1 MKNIMR
7 AALAAST
14 ALLVA
19 QAHAGVVINTPGGA
33 SVGVQDGGALGAAE
47 PTGGPFTGIAFTG
60 VGDGITP
67 GCLCEG
73 WGASGNGVYGQ
84 SGNANGGN
92 VNITILPFVGVA
104 GVSGVSTVQVGGGGP
119 LVTQAYGLSA
129 SQYLVRDTVTLT
141 NMTGALMTDVRYS
154 RSMDWDIPPTTFRED
169 VTIQRNGSTKLLY
182 SNDNG
187 FAAPNPLVNPAAL
200 RAGTTN
206 TDFVDNGPADHGA
219 FFTFGFG
226 DLAIGASTT
235 FDIFY
240 GAAPSEAL
248 ALGALGAVA
257 AEVYSFGQQSGD
269 PTGGT
274 PATYIFGF
282 AGVGGTAVTVPEP
295 SGIALMLTA
304 FGIAG
309 AVGRKA
315 QGRKQA

>member
-1 MKNIMR
+1 MNKLTR
-7 AALAAST
+7 AALAAVT
-14 ALLVA
+14 AILLA
-19 QAHAGVVINTPGGA
+19 QAHAGVVITTSGGA
-33 SVGVQDGGALGAAE
+33 SVGIQDGGALGF
-47 PTGGPFTGIAFTG
+47 GGVGIGFAG

-84 SGNANGGN
+84 SGNANNGD

-104 GVSGVSTVQVGGGGP
+104 GVSGVSTVQIGGGP
-119 LVTQAYGLSA
+119 LVTQAYGLSL

-141 NMTGALMTDVRYS
+141 NNTGALMTGVRYS

-169 VTIQRNGSTKLLY
+169 VTIQRGGSTKLLF

-187 FAAPNPLVNPAAL
+187 FAAPNPLVNPATIMS
-200 RAGTTN
+200 GTTN
-206 TDFVDNGPADHGA
+206 TDFVDFGPADHGA

-240 GAAPSEAL
+240 GAAPSQAAAL
-248 ALGALGAVA
+248 AALGAVS
-257 AEVYSFGQQSGD
+257 AEVYSFGQQNGD

-282 AGVGGTAVTVPEP
+282 AGVGGTVVGAVPEP
-295 SGIALMLTA
+295 SGVALMLTA

-309 AVGRKA
+309 VVGRKA
-315 QGRKQA
+315 RRRTQA

>member
-14 ALLVA
+14 AILVA
-19 QAHAGVVINTPGGA
+19 QAHAGVVINTTGGA
-33 SVGVQDGGALGAAE
+33 SVGIQDGGALGF
-47 PTGGPFTGIAFTG
+47 GGVGIAFTG

-84 SGNANGGN
+84 SGNANGGD
-92 VNITILPFVGVA
+92 VNITILPFA
-104 GVSGVSTVQVGGGGP
+104 AGVSTVQVGGGP

-141 NMTGALMTDVRYS
+141 NNTGAVMTDVRYT
-154 RSMDWDIPPTTFRED
+154 RSMDWDIPPTVFRED
-169 VTIQRNGSTKLLY
+169 VTIQRNGSTKLLF

-187 FAAPNPLVNPAAL
+187 FGFPNPLVNPAA
-200 RAGTTN
+200 RMAGTTN
-206 TDFVDNGPADHGA
+206 TDFVDFGPSDHGA

-226 DLAIGASTT
+226 SLAIGASTT

-240 GAAPSEAL
+240 GAAPSEVA

-257 AEVYSFGQQSGD
+257 AEVYSFGQQNGD

-274 PATYIFGF
+274 PATFIFGF
-282 AGVGGTAVTVPEP
+282 AGVGGTPVSVPEP

-309 AVGRKA
+309 VVGRKA
-315 QGRKQA
+315 QGRKQG